1 MNSFQNVF
9 SACVDKVKVRDG
21 AGRAKYLQLLE
32 SGGKSAAEGRL
43 QLEPASAFSDKRE
56 DPKISALRLKQ
67 TVDGAFLQSKTTYE
81 VSLALLDQTV
91 KWRMFMIS

>member
-9 SACVDKVKVRDG
+9 SACVDE
-21 AGRAKYLQLLE
+21 QLLE
-32 SGGKSAAEGRL
+32 SGWKIGT
-43 QLEPASAFSDKRE
+43 KRE

-81 VSLALLDQTV
+81 VSLALLDQTF
-91 KWRMFMIS
+91 KWRKFMIS